1 MSETK
6 DKKTK
11 VSANEVR
18 ERLKAEKIQLKE
30 ETKKYKEDLIN
41 VAADTVN
48 DARGDVK
55 KVMIYGAALVAAYS
69 LTQWGFKVHNK
80 RSQKKFLKKLS
91 KENKN
96 TGGLP
101 LNESKNSVIPSF
113 GKMLRD
119 EAATFLI
126 GVAKEELMNYLETR
140 KDSRAKKRR

>member
-1 MSETK
+1 MSETTDNK
-6 DKKTK
+6 PK

-30 ETKKYKEDLIN
+30 ETKKYKEDLVN
-41 VAADTVN
+41 VATDTVT
-48 DARGDVK
+48 DVRSDVK
-55 KVMIYGAALVAAYS
+55 KMMVYGAALVAAYS

-80 RSQKKFLKKLS
+80 RSQKKFLKKLA

-96 TGGLP
+96 TGQLP
-101 LNESKNSVIPSF
+101 LSESKNSKIPSF

-119 EAATFLI
+119 EATTFLI

-140 KDSRAKKRR
+140 KETRKKKRV